1 MIDMHPTGDWS
12 AEACRT
18 VAQQLTSSLDL
29 GEHHRDV
36 AIAAVEMHL
45 ATYAIAAS
53 TDFPTSPQH
62 FLAHLHSFIAV
73 LNARKEA
80 SEDQQRFRVVGLDR
94 LAETVSQV
102 EAMQASLA
110 LQRSSLTEMNDEANE
125 RLQRMVHDQQVAE
138 SRRET
143 SVELQASLRLQES
156 AVSEQRESVLRQL
169 AEAEPAV
176 LDAQAAVSNIKKQQL
191 TELRSLNN
199 PPAPVKLTM
208 ESVCI
213 LLGHDRLDGWKS
225 VQAILRREDF
235 ISSVVHLDTQQ
246 TMPHTVRD
254 RLVRDY
260 LGREEYKYETIN
272 HASKACGPL
281 AKWVMA
287 QLNYA
292 EILERVAPLRN
303 EVSTLEYRAAQTKKD
318 TAIAT
323 QAIAELEESITTYK
337 SEYASLI
344 SQIQSTKNEMQRIEQ
359 RVERSVRL
367 LANLEAERQ
376 RWEQGRAEF
385 EEQIRTVIGD
395 ALLSAALIAYAG
407 FFEQGVREV
416 LWSKWIDLL
425 GKANIP
431 FRPSLS
437 VSDWLVSADTQAS
450 WLSYGLPNDGL
461 AIDNAVIME
470 YCTRYP
476 LIIDPTGE
484 AIDYV
489 QRRHSAQKIAIAS
502 CRDVGCVKI
511 LESALRFGTPLLLY
525 DAEHLD
531 PVLLPILKQERRR
544 TGGRVLVR
552 VGKQDVDCAPSF
564 RLYLATRSPNLRLP
578 PHICCRLQV
587 VNFTIT
593 RESLQAQASQRI
605 LKVVQPDVENQR
617 RQVAAAQ
624 GEFQRRL
631 QHIDHALLSV
641 LNKAQGHILES
652 DEIIAELEVLKDEA
666 KDLQT
671 KATQAASLAS
681 QVKATI
687 KQYDT
692 LAESASAVYFAL
704 QNLSELQ
711 NFYEWDLPFFW
722 RLLDRVLQAAASAT
736 SFIVPFFKALF
747 QEAYRAAAPSIMQ
760 EDHLVLAAILAQI
773 SRPEHEE
780 LHALLSP
787 MLPDIPWVRRIRLDQ
802 KQEPERWHSYAKLS
816 APEYSPCPLENSQQ
830 NENDE
835 SESESEMAII
845 NLVRRAIAVR
855 IVRPDY
861 AASAVARALE
871 TILQVTLSSLPSL
884 ADICIEN
891 PAGTPIVLGSMPG
904 HDASHVVTQLARS
917 ENRVCE
923 EVALGTPEG
932 FVAADR
938 AVAQAA
944 KLGHWVLIQNA
955 HLDSSWLMNLVPRL
969 AAFQSQK
976 STRVF
981 VTTELNARLLR
992 GALRGTHVIVHEPP
1006 IGIKAALTSCL
1017 RVLQTRP
1024 EPQGPRERMQIYLLV
1039 SYLHSTLVERTR
1051 YKPTGWTASYEFH
1064 QIDFLAALDVID
1076 TWLGKA
1082 AGSKAHLAPE
1092 EVPWNTIRTMLQQVV
1107 YGAKMDRAMDRAML
1121 DSLIERLFVPTSFDL
1136 NFVLAP
1142 DSIDP
1147 LLLPESTQLDKCLTW
1162 VSTLPE
1168 PQPIQWLSLAPEAE
1182 RSTAAARMQAAL
1194 QRLDS
1199 VQHLP
1204 TKDRAKHHTRLAD
1217 WPAAADCAAKY
1228 IEQLPQLIHNSS
1240 PPDNQLTSFWRRE
1253 QTLAR
1258 AALSQVRTQLEE
1270 LVACV
1275 AEDRKKTT
1283 ETMSLMQCLM
1293 SDRTPGPWRRLN
1305 QSICTSLEK
1314 WMLQFTDRIRQ
1325 ASETPEIVAIHA
1337 LFNPRAYFT
1346 ATRQIASKQMQ
1357 VSLEQIEL
1365 SLDFSGKRDATGL
1378 FPIADLLLDG
1388 AISTENGFSLN
1399 DGETTRLT
1407 KCALRW
1413 APLEEQTA
1421 IRFPFYLTK
1430 ERDELLFRTS
1440 LPFSSSSDASLALI
1454 RAVALHAV

>member
-12 AEACRT
+12 AEACRA

-29 GEHHRDV
+29 GEHHAAV
-36 AIAAVEMHL
+36 AIAAVEMHF
-45 ATYAIAAS
+45 ATYAFAAS
-53 TDFPTSPQH
+53 TNFPTSPQH
-62 FLAHLHSFIAV
+62 LLAHLHSFVAV
-73 LNARKEA
+73 LNAQREA

-102 EAMQASLA
+102 EVLQASLA
-110 LQRSSLTEMNDEANE
+110 LQRSSLAKMNDEANE
-125 RLQRMVHDQQVAE
+125 RLQRMVHDQQIAE

-143 SVELQASLRLQES
+143 SVKLQASLRQQES

-225 VQAILRREDF
+225 VQAVLRREDF
-235 ISSVVHLDTQQ
+235 IASVVHLDTQK
-246 TMPHTVRD
+246 TMPRAVRD
-254 RLVRDY
+254 RLVRDF
-260 LGREEYKYETIN
+260 LSREEYKYETIN

-287 QLNYA
+287 QVNYA
-292 EILERVAPLRN
+292 EILERVAPLRS
-303 EVSTLEYRAAQTKKD
+303 EVSTLEHRAAQTKEE

-323 QAIAELEESITTYK
+323 QAIAELEESITRYK

-344 SQIQSTKNEMQRIEQ
+344 SQIQSTKNEMVRIEQ
-359 RVERSVRL
+359 CVERSVRL

-376 RWEQGRAEF
+376 RWEHGRAEF
-385 EEQIRTVIGD
+385 EEQTRTVIGD
-395 ALLSAALIAYAG
+395 ALLSAALIVYAG
-407 FFEQGVREV
+407 FFEQGVREL
-416 LWSKWIDLL
+416 LWTKWIDLMREAHL
-425 GKANIP
+425 P
-431 FRPSLS
+431 FRSSLN

-461 AIDNAVIME
+461 AMDNAVIME

-484 AIDYV
+484 AIEYV

-502 CRDVGCVKI
+502 CRDVGCIKV

-525 DAEHLD
+525 DAEHFD

-544 TGGRVLVR
+544 TGGRILVR

-564 RLYLATRSPNLRLP
+564 RLYLATRNPDLNLP

-593 RESLQAQASQRI
+593 RKSLQAQALQRI
-605 LKVVQPDVENQR
+605 LKVIQPDVENQR

-631 QHIDHALLSV
+631 QQIDHALLSV

-652 DEIIAELEVLKDEA
+652 DGIIAELEALKDEA
-666 KDLQT
+666 KDVKA
-671 KATQAASLAS
+671 KATQAASLAGEVHS
-681 QVKATI
+681 TI

-692 LAESASAVYFAL
+692 LAESASTIYFAL
-704 QNLSELQ
+704 QNLSVLQ
-711 NFYEWDLPFFW
+711 TFYEWDLPFFW
-722 RLLDRVLQAAASAT
+722 RLLDRVLQTAASAT
-736 SFIVPFFKALF
+736 SSLEPFFQALF
-747 QEAYRAAAPSIMQ
+747 QEAYRAAAPSIVQ
-760 EDHLVLAAILAQI
+760 EDHLVLAAVLAQI
-773 SRPEHEE
+773 SRPEDAE
-780 LHALLSP
+780 LHALVSP
-787 MLPDIPWVRRIRLDQ
+787 MLPDIPWVRRIHLDQ
-802 KQEPERWHSYAKLS
+802 KQEPDRWHSYAKLS
-816 APEYSPCPLENSQQ
+816 VPESSPCPLENSKASG
-830 NENDE
+830 NDE
-835 SESESEMAII
+835 SESESEVAIR
-845 NLVRRAIAVR
+845 NLVRRAIAIR

-884 ADICIEN
+884 ADICTEN

-904 HDASHVVTQLARS
+904 HDASHLVMQLARS
-917 ENRVCE
+917 ENRACE
-923 EVALGTPEG
+923 EVALGAPEA

-944 KLGHWVLIQNA
+944 KLGQWVLIQNA
-955 HLDSSWLMNLVPRL
+955 HLDYSWLMNLVPRL
-969 AAFQSQK
+969 AALQPQK
-976 STRVF
+976 STRIF

-992 GALRGTHVIVHEPP
+992 GALRGTRVIVHEPP
-1006 IGIKAALTSCL
+1006 VGIKAALTSCL
-1017 RVLQTRP
+1017 GVLQTRP
-1024 EPQGPRERMQIYLLV
+1024 ASPGPRERMQIYVLV
-1039 SYLHSTLVERTR
+1039 SYLHATLVERIR
-1051 YKPTGWTASYEFH
+1051 YNPIGWTASYEFH
-1064 QIDFLAALDVID
+1064 QVDFLAALDVID
-1076 TWLGKA
+1076 IWLGKA

-1092 EVPWNTIRTMLQQVV
+1092 EVPWNSIRTMLQQVV

-1121 DSLIERLFVPTSFDL
+1121 DSLIERLFVPASFDL

-1142 DSIDP
+1142 DRDDP
-1147 LLLPESTQLDKCLTW
+1147 LSLPESTQLDKCLSW
-1162 VSTLPE
+1162 VSAMPE
-1168 PQPIQWLSLAPEAE
+1168 PQPIQWILLAPEAE
-1182 RSTAAARMQAAL
+1182 RSTAAARIQAAL
-1194 QRLDS
+1194 QRLNS
-1199 VQHLP
+1199 VQHVP
-1204 TKDRAKHHTRLAD
+1204 TRDQAKHHTRLAD
-1217 WPAAADCAAKY
+1217 WPAAADCAKKF
-1228 IEQLPQLIHNSS
+1228 IEQLPQSIQDSLPTDHQLS
-1240 PPDNQLTSFWRRE
+1240 PFWRRE

-1258 AALSQVRTQLEE
+1258 TALSQVRAQLEE
-1270 LVACV
+1270 LVVCV
-1275 AEDRKKTT
+1275 EEDRKKTS
-1283 ETMSLMQCLM
+1283 ETVALMQCLLI
-1293 SDRTPGPWRRLN
+1293 DRVPGSWRRLN
-1305 QSICTSLEK
+1305 QSIHTSLKE
-1314 WMLQFTDRIRQ
+1314 WMLQFTDQIRQ
-1325 ASETPEIVAIHA
+1325 AVDTPETVAIHA

-1346 ATRQIASKQMQ
+1346 ATRQITSKQMQ
-1357 VSLEQIEL
+1357 VSLEQVEL
-1365 SLDFSGKRDATGL
+1365 SLDFSGKRDTPGL
-1378 FPIADLLLDG
+1378 FPITDLLLDG
-1388 AISTENGFSLN
+1388 AISSESGLTLN

-1413 APLEEQTA
+1413 APLEEQTT
-1421 IRFPFYLTK
+1421 ILFPFYLTK
-1430 ERDELLFRTS
+1430 ERQELLFRTT

-1454 RAVALHAV
+1454 RAVALRAV